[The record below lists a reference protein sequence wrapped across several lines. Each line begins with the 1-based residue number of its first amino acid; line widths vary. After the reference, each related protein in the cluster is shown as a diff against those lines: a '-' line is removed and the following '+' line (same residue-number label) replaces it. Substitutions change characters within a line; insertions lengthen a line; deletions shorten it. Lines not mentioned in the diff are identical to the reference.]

1 MHGIYLLFNICP
13 VFCIIQLLLGVYF
26 TNLVPESTCKRRR
39 KTMTEKTVSKYLLN
53 LEKHFTNDNP
63 VLLKAA
69 KIFHELD
76 QLEFDLGLLNMED
89 TTAAKNSW
97 WPIVSLIGG
106 NSTAKSK
113 FLNNYLGTDQL
124 ASGIQTAA
132 HKFTVLLHNNQANSV
147 TLPGTA
153 LDVDHRYPFY
163 QISQKIEQQQKGEG
177 SRINAYLELK
187 TIHSDKLKGK
197 LFVDT
202 PNMGASQI
210 NPIDSLLTRHV
221 IENSDLVLVFTDVF
235 DTITPLVNELIQ
247 QIVIHQDSNKFV
259 FITEQ
264 APGGFITPANSHDI
278 VAATQ
283 RKLYDLGINAG
294 QFIALA
300 SQQNLANFT
309 EIDQRMENVDHD
321 RSYRVLNYLEQS
333 IHDLED
339 VAIAEVRKDMAAWKE
354 RSNMS
359 SLIIVGFITFLAI
372 LVEIQVGLLEFLLDP
387 IIGPIIV
394 IALVG
399 IMLPLHLMI
408 SRVQAKFIMSRLAT
422 RQKQLHLTEN
432 LASLFE
438 KNLTIGRIILP
449 VSEPAGW
456 NKKTKAR
463 LAQLLDKTKELVQS
477 LNDDFGSYDEQSLK
491 EYLDSIQ

>member
-1 MHGIYLLFNICP
+1 
-13 VFCIIQLLLGVYF
+13 
-26 TNLVPESTCKRRR
+26 
-39 KTMTEKTVSKYLLN
+39 
-53 LEKHFTNDNP
+53 
-63 VLLKAA
+63 
-69 KIFHELD
+69 
-76 QLEFDLGLLNMED
+76 
-89 TTAAKNSW
+89 
-97 WPIVSLIGG
+97 
-106 NSTAKSK
+106 
-113 FLNNYLGTDQL
+113 
-124 ASGIQTAA
+124 
-132 HKFTVLLHNNQANSV
+132 
-147 TLPGTA
+147 
-153 LDVDHRYPFY
+153 
-163 QISQKIEQQQKGEG
+163 
-177 SRINAYLELK
+177 
-187 TIHSDKLKGK
+187 
-197 LFVDT
+197 
-202 PNMGASQI
+202 
-210 NPIDSLLTRHV
+210 
-221 IENSDLVLVFTDVF
+221 
-235 DTITPLVNELIQ
+235 
-247 QIVIHQDSNKFV
+247 VIHQDSNKFV

-300 SQQNLANFT
+300 SQQNLANFA
-309 EIDQRMENVDHD
+309 EIDQRMENVAHD

-359 SLIIVGFITFLAI
+359 SLIILGFITFLAI
-372 LVEIQVGLLEFLLDP
+372 LVEIEVGLLEFLLDP
-387 IIGPIIV
+387 VIGPIIL

-408 SRVQAKFIMSRLAT
+408 SRVQAKFIISRLAV

-432 LASLFE
+432 LANLFE
-438 KNLTIGRIILP
+438 KNLTIGRILLP

-463 LAQLLDKTKELVQS
+463 LAQLLDKAKELVQS